1 MSLQSGPRGIFPAG
15 RFGFIRRPDG
25 HTIPEGKVTEME
37 NTGVTCD
44 VCACTHNLEG
54 CKCELPEIH
63 VTEKCGCHKSV
74 DNPHFCR
81 SFEQK

>member
-1 MSLQSGPRGIFPAG
+1 
-15 RFGFIRRPDG
+15 
-25 HTIPEGKVTEME
+25 ME